1 MSNINELPVYRQ
13 RERIVQE
20 LQNHQVIIVESPTG
34 SGKTTGLPVI
44 LHEAGYAKN
53 GIIGVTQPRR
63 IAAVSVSEYIAK
75 SFNTTV
81 PGKVGYKM
89 RFEDHTVPETEIKIM
104 TDGILLQELKADE
117 FLSRYSVIMVDEA
130 HERSLNID
138 FILGLLKEILRH
150 RRDFKV
156 IVSSATIN
164 PHVFSDYFGDAP
176 IVHIDS
182 SPYPV
187 ELVYSP
193 LPPRAGE
200 EALQE
205 MITRLVVARVRKK
218 DPGDILVFL
227 SGEKPIKDTIE
238 MLESSPV
245 AKTLH
250 ILPLYGRLTKEE
262 QERVFDPPPKG
273 KTKVVIST
281 NIAETSVTIDGIT
294 TVIDSGLSKVNFYN
308 PRTFTSS
315 LVEGPISRASC
326 DQRTGRAGRTAP
338 GICYRLYEK
347 RDYEHRDR
355 FTLEEIYRTDLSEV
369 VLRMAEL
376 GIEDFESFDFIS
388 PPGKPG
394 IIGAVDTLMLLDALT
409 RERQLTRVGM
419 MMVDFPLLP
428 RHSRIL
434 VEAIYRYPSVME
446 DVLIAT
452 SFLTTHTPFSLPPGE
467 EMEARKAHH
476 RLSDPAGDFIAYISL
491 FRNYT
496 ALKGK
501 KKQEDFCKANYLD
514 HRTMNEIV
522 NIKHQ
527 LEEIVSG
534 FGVPIGS
541 GGSNRDILCAI
552 SAGLI
557 QFVCVRTGRGTT
569 FRSLT
574 ADQIQIHP
582 GSSMFRESPN
592 FIVAGEIVRTSRMFA
607 RSVSPL
613 NRSWLEEIN
622 PLLLG
627 LLSGKK
633 GEKPGAERRDS
644 VREAGRKAGS
654 GGHKTPLGSG
664 TENESTSAPRD
675 TTSQI
680 LIGGK
685 SFSMEKF
692 KGKKKI
698 AVLPWDELS
707 ELIGKNNELPEY
719 QNNVRA
725 KIVYGGYEIHPG
737 ERLSSLMKIVPFI
750 DPPGDLATPPPGGK
764 NYHAP
769 GELEELCS
777 HLEALL
783 KTARTKK
790 SKSKQLG
797 FVALESDGVGVY
809 WYKVIRSFHT
819 AVDVS
824 LSSLETLADE
834 LTKDTPKQLVEAVNG
849 AYRRLNRI
857 FEAY

>member
-1 MSNINELPVYRQ
+1 MSKIAELPVYRQ
-13 RERIVQE
+13 KERILKE
-20 LQNHQVIIVESPTG
+20 LESKQVIVVESPTG
-34 SGKTTGLPVI
+34 SGKTTGIPII
-44 LHEAGYAKN
+44 LHEAGYAKK
-53 GIIGVTQPRR
+53 GVIGVTQPRR

-75 SFNTTV
+75 TFNTTV
-81 PGKVGYKM
+81 PGVVGYKM
-89 RFEDHTVPETEIKIM
+89 RFEDQTLPETEIKIM

-117 FLSRYSVIMVDEA
+117 YLSRYSVIMVDEA

-150 RRDFKV
+150 RRDLKV
-156 IVSSATIN
+156 VISSATIN
-164 PHVFSDYFGDAP
+164 PYLFAEYFDDAP

-182 SPYPV
+182 SPFPV
-187 ELVYSP
+187 EVIYSP
-193 LPPRAGE
+193 LPPRSGE
-200 EALQE
+200 GALQE
-205 MITRLVVARVRKK
+205 MITRLVLARIRKK
-218 DPGDILVFL
+218 NPGDILVFL

-245 AKTLH
+245 SKQLH
-250 ILPLYGRLTKEE
+250 ILPLFGRLTKEE

-273 KTKVVIST
+273 KTKVVVST

-294 TVIDSGLSKVNFYN
+294 AVIDSGLSKVNFYN
-308 PRTFTSS
+308 PRTYTSS

-326 DQRTGRAGRTAP
+326 DQRKGRAGRTAP

-347 RDYEHRDR
+347 RDYEQRDR

-376 GIEDFESFDFIS
+376 GIEEFESFDFIS

-394 IIGAVDTLMLLDALT
+394 IIGAVETLILLEALT
-409 RERQLTRVGM
+409 RDRQLTRTGM

-434 VEAIYRYPSVME
+434 VEAIYRYPSVLDE
-446 DVLIAT
+446 VLIAT
-452 SFLTTHTPFSLPPGE
+452 SFLTTHTPFALPPGE

-491 FRNYT
+491 FRTYT
-496 ALKGK
+496 ALKGR
-501 KKQEDFCKANYLD
+501 KKQESFCNSNYLD

-522 NIKHQ
+522 NIKNQ
-527 LEEIVSG
+527 LEEIVAS

-541 GGSNRDILCAI
+541 GGSTRDILCAI

-582 GSSMFRESPN
+582 GSCMFRETPN

-613 NRSWLEEIN
+613 NRSWLEDIH

-633 GEKPGAERRDS
+633 GKPEKSGRGRS
-644 VREAGRKAGS
+644 VSGRNSAGQEKRE
-654 GGHKTPLGSG
+654 
-664 TENESTSAPRD
+664 RD
-675 TTSQI
+675 TTWEI
-680 LIGGK
+680 RIGGRN
-685 SFSMEKF
+685 FQMEKY

-698 AVLPWDELS
+698 AVLPWEEVS
-707 ELIGKNNELPEY
+707 QLIGKNNELPEY
-719 QNNVRA
+719 QDNVRA
-725 KIVYGGYEIHPG
+725 KIVYGGFEIHPG
-737 ERLSSLMKIVPFI
+737 ERLSSILKILPFI
-750 DPPGDLATPPPGGK
+750 DPPKDLASPPPGGK
-764 NYHAP
+764 NYSA
-769 GELEELCS
+769 GEEIEELCDK
-777 HLEALL
+777 LQTLL
-783 KTARTKK
+783 KTAKIRKKK
-790 SKSKQLG
+790 SRQLG
-797 FVALESDGVGVY
+797 FVALDTDGVGVY
-809 WYKVIRSFHT
+809 WFKVIRSFHT

-824 LSSLETLADE
+824 LSSLESLVDE
-834 LTKDTPKQLVEAVNG
+834 LTDDTPKELLEEVNN
-849 AYRRLNRI
+849 AYRRLNTI